1 MTGCLGEVESPWL
14 AWVSAVDVLQAWLM
28 GDARGKPR
36 NVGMWAGVH
45 AGRDQERGRSA
56 CVCLEAQGGEK
67 GLQV

>member
-1 MTGCLGEVESPWL
+1 M
-14 AWVSAVDVLQAWLM
+14 SAVDVLQAWLM

-56 CVCLEAQGGEK
+56 CVRVEAQGGEK
-67 GLQV
+67 GLQG